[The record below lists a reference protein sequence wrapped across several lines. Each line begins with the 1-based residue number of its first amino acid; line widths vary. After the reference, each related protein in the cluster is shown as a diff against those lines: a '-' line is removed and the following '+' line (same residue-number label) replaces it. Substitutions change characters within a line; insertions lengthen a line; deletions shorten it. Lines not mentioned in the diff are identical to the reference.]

1 MVDERKVPVGYK
13 VTEVGIIPDEWEVI
27 DFNDCFELLPNNTFS
42 RSELNYNCGDFKN
55 IHYGDILI
63 KFSAILDCSA
73 MEIPFINTNHL
84 IKNNRAL
91 VKDGDIIFADTA
103 EDETVGKAIEI
114 FNAGSQKLVSG
125 LHTIPCRP
133 KVIFEPKWLG
143 YYLNHSI
150 YHDQLLPYI
159 TGTKVSAISKSSI
172 KETKVVKPLPAEQK
186 SIAEA
191 LSDTDNLIQSVK
203 KLIDKN
209 KKIKQGA
216 MQQLLTGKKRLPGF
230 SGEWEEVNLGDICSR
245 ITTGKLDANAMKTD
259 GIYRFYTCAKEY
271 YWIDKY
277 SFDDEALLISGN
289 GANVGYIHYYKG
301 RFNAYQRTYVLTG
314 FSESIIYVKYYLE
327 KYLADRISAEVNA
340 GNTPYIKMDTLT
352 DMIIKLPPQK
362 DEQKA
367 IAQVLSDM
375 DLEIEA
381 LEEKL
386 EKYKTIKQG
395 MMQELLTGRI
405 RFI

>member
-1 MVDERKVPVGYK
+1 MVDERKIPEGYR
-13 VTEVGIIPDEWEVI
+13 VTEVGVIPENWDIKKVGDIAFVSSGGTPNTKIIEYWNGKIRWMNSGELNLKRVYEVDGRITEQGLNNSSTKIIP
-27 DFNDCFELLPNNTFS
+27 
-42 RSELNYNCGDFKN
+42 KN
-55 IHYGDILI
+55 SILI
-63 KFSAILDCSA
+63 GLAGQGKTRGTAAINYVDLC
-73 MEIPFINTNHL
+73 INQSIAAIYPSNFYDSEFLYQNINSRYNELRSMSTGDGGRGGLNLKIIRELQIHL
-84 IKNNRAL
+84 PTL
-91 VKDGDIIFADTA
+91 
-103 EDETVGKAIEI
+103 
-114 FNAGSQKLVSG
+114 S
-125 LHTIPCRP
+125 
-133 KVIFEPKWLG
+133 
-143 YYLNHSI
+143 
-150 YHDQLLPYI
+150 
-159 TGTKVSAISKSSI
+159 
-172 KETKVVKPLPAEQK
+172 EQK
-186 SIAEA
+186 AIAEA
-191 LSDTDNLIQSVK
+191 LSDTDNLIQSLE
-203 KLIDKN
+203 KLINKK

-301 RFNAYQRTYVLTG
+301 KFNAYQRTYVLTG
-314 FSESIIYVKYYLE
+314 FFESIIYVKYYLE

-375 DLEIEA
+375 DAEIEG

-405 RFI
+405 RLI

>member
-1 MVDERKVPVGYK
+1 MVDDRKVPVGYK
-13 VTEVGIIPDEWEVI
+13 VTEVGVIPENWDVKKLGEIGEPIIGLTYKPENIVPYGMLVLRSSNIDNNRIDLADNVYVDVEVRDRLI
-27 DFNDCFELLPNNTFS
+27 VEENDLLICVRNGSRRLIGKCALISKEVAGVTFGAFMSLYKSDFS
-42 RSELNYNCGDFKN
+42 RYIFQ
-55 IHYGDILI
+55 Y
-63 KFSAILDCSA
+63 FQ
-73 MEIPFINTNHL
+73 TN
-84 IKNNRAL
+84 
-91 VKDGDIIFADTA
+91 
-103 EDETVGKAIEI
+103 
-114 FNAGSQKLVSG
+114 
-125 LHTIPCRP
+125 
-133 KVIFEPKWLG
+133 
-143 YYLNHSI
+143 
-150 YHDQLLPYI
+150 
-159 TGTKVSAISKSSI
+159 SI
-172 KETKVVKPLPAEQK
+172 KIQIEENMGATINQITNKSLSNFVIAIPQNHNEQE
-186 SIAEA
+186 SIIEA
-191 LSDTDNLIQSVK
+191 LTDTDNLIQSLEN
-203 KLIDKN
+203 LIDKK
-209 KKIKQGA
+209 KKIKQGM

-301 RFNAYQRTYVLTG
+301 KFNAYQRTYVLTG
-314 FSESIIYVKYYLE
+314 FFESIIYVKYYLE

-362 DEQKA
+362 DEQIA

-386 EKYKTIKQG
+386 KKYKTIKQG

-405 RFI
+405 RLI

>member
-1 MVDERKVPVGYK
+1 MVDERNVSEGYK
-13 VTEVGIIPDEWEVI
+13 VTEDGIIPEDWEVKTFGEVLKVRHGKSQHLVEEVNGKYPILATGGQIGWANQFLYDRPSVLIGRKGTI
-27 DFNDCFELLPNNTFS
+27 DKPQYIDKPFWTIDTLFYTEVSKLADVKYLFYVFNMIDWYS
-42 RSELNYNCGDFKN
+42 YNEASGVPSLSSKTIEKIAN
-55 IHYGDILI
+55 
-63 KFSAILDCSA
+63 AIA
-73 MEIPFINTNHL
+73 PF
-84 IKNNRAL
+84 
-91 VKDGDIIFADTA
+91 
-103 EDETVGKAIEI
+103 
-114 FNAGSQKLVSG
+114 Q
-125 LHTIPCRP
+125 
-133 KVIFEPKWLG
+133 
-143 YYLNHSI
+143 
-150 YHDQLLPYI
+150 
-159 TGTKVSAISKSSI
+159 
-172 KETKVVKPLPAEQK
+172 EQK
-186 SIAEA
+186 AIAEA
-191 LSDTDNLIQSVK
+191 LSDTDNLILSIE
-203 KLIDKN
+203 KLIDKK
-209 KKIKQGA
+209 KKIKQGV

-230 SGEWEEVNLGDICSR
+230 SGEWKEVNLGDICSR

-301 RFNAYQRTYVLTG
+301 KFNAYQRTYVLTG
-314 FSESIIYVKYYLE
+314 FFESIIYVKYYLE

-362 DEQKA
+362 DEQIA

-375 DLEIEA
+375 DAEIEA
-381 LEEKL
+381 LNKKL

-405 RFI
+405 RLI

>member
-1 MVDERKVPVGYK
+1 MVDERKAPEGYK
-13 VTEVGIIPDEWEVI
+13 VTEVGIMPDDWEVKKLG
-27 DFNDCFELLPNNTFS
+27 EVLNNPKLGGNYSNSTSITQYPLIKMGNIS
-42 RSELNYNCGDFKN
+42 RGSILVDKIEFIEEGIKPSKLHRLK
-55 IHYGDILI
+55 YGDVL
-63 KFSAILDCSA
+63 FNTRNTLD
-73 MEIPFINTNHL
+73 L
-84 IKNNRAL
+84 
-91 VKDGDIIFADTA
+91 
-103 EDETVGKAIEI
+103 VGKVGIWKDELPEA
-114 FNAGSQKLVSG
+114 
-125 LHTIPCRP
+125 
-133 KVIFEPKWLG
+133 
-143 YYLNHSI
+143 YYNSNLLLLDFHKSFVASTFFMNYVLNI
-150 YHDQLLPYI
+150 
-159 TGTKVSAISKSSI
+159 KSSI
-172 KETKVVKPLPAEQK
+172 VQLRNVATGTTSVAAIYSRDLYKILVPLPPKPEQK

-191 LSDTDNLIQSVK
+191 LSNTDNLIISLE
-203 KLIDKN
+203 KLIDKK
-209 KKIKQGA
+209 KKIKQGM

-301 RFNAYQRTYVLTG
+301 KFNAYQRTYVLTG
-314 FSESIIYVKYYLE
+314 FFESIIYVKYYLE

-367 IAQVLSDM
+367 IAQILSDM
-375 DLEIEA
+375 DAEIEA

-386 EKYKTIKQG
+386 EKVKTIKQG

-405 RFI
+405 RLI